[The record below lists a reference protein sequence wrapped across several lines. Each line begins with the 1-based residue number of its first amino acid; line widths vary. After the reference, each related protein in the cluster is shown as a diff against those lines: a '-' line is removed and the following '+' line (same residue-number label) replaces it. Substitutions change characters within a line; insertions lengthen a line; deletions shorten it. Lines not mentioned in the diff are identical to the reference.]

1 LRAAQFFKT
10 NPHRAVIQPR
20 FGRHTSA
27 QINRL
32 KLKALLRAK
41 LLQLREDFPLQRI
54 PLVLQVA
61 ERRTDEDSNDQ
72 Q

>member
-1 LRAAQFFKT
+1 M
-10 NPHRAVIQPR
+10 IQPR

-54 PLVLQVA
+54 PLVLHVA
-61 ERRTDEDSNDQ
+61 ERRADEESDDRQ
-72 Q
+72 QTW